1 MKKRKRGVDIR
12 YNEVP
17 NVFVKGIFEY
27 MGRKFPNTTSK
38 TMDILTVA
46 NYGNKTISPLMI
58 QVLGL
63 ADEEHIPTDEEWSN
77 LSTVLLS
84 MFNDK
89 WTRSE
94 EIYSLEYNPD
104 DAYFYESSTK
114 IDDNTT
120 QSTVSSRLDN
130 EKEFGFDS
138 ESGENKSSTETKNQS
153 DVSHDGDRIT
163 TTSRHG
169 TSASKTKQQI
179 LTEELNFRKH
189 NYIKEVIKDVIDEL
203 TISIYE

>member
-1 MKKRKRGVDIR
+1 ML
-12 YNEVP
+12 YSEVP

-27 MGRKFPNTTSK
+27 MGREFPNTTNK
-38 TMDILTVA
+38 VMDVLTVN
-46 NYGNKTISPLMI
+46 NYGKRTISPLMI
-58 QVLGL
+58 QTLGL
-63 ADEEHIPTDEEWSN
+63 SDESHIPTDDEWAN
-77 LSTVLLS
+77 LSAVILS
-84 MFNDK
+84 LFSSK
-89 WTRSE
+89 WVRTE
-94 EIYSLEYNPD
+94 EIYSLKYNPD
-104 DAYFYESSTK
+104 DAYSYESSTK
-114 IDDNTT
+114 IADTTT
-120 QSTVSSRLDN
+120 QSTKSSRLDN

-138 ESGENKSSTETKNQS
+138 ETGSDKSASESNNQTDVTNGGERN
-153 DVSHDGDRIT
+153 T